1 MFGDYNKYD
10 IRAAAILTTAY
21 VAGTV
26 IEANQQNQLVIYL
39 DFTKGSLTT
48 AELKVEFSPDNSDYY
63 QETASSV
70 TAGVDTNT
78 LVEHQVSATAGKY
91 RIAIPIKDR
100 YIKISVKGTGT
111 PTSSSAKVTAILGS
125 V

>member
-1 MFGDYNKYD
+1 MMGDYIKKD
-10 IRAAAILTTAY
+10 VRAAAILTTSY

-26 IEANQQNQLVIYL
+26 VEANQQNQLIVLL

-48 AELKVEFSPDNSDYY
+48 AELKIEFSDNNSDYY
-63 QETASSV
+63 QETAGSV
-70 TAGVDTNT
+70 TAGTENDT
-78 LVEHQVSATAGKY
+78 LVEHQFSATGKY
-91 RIAIPIKDR
+91 RIPLDIKDR

-111 PTSSSAKVTAILGS
+111 VTSSSARVSVILGA

>member
-10 IRAAAILTTAY
+10 IRAAAILTTSY

-26 IEANQQNQLVIYL
+26 IEANQQNQLVIYF

-48 AELKVEFSPDNSDYY
+48 GELKIEFSNDNSDYY
-63 QETASSV
+63 QETASS
-70 TAGVDTNT
+70 TTGGTETDTV
-78 LVEHQVSATAGKY
+78 VEHAVGATGKY
-91 RIAIPIKDR
+91 RIAVPIKDR

-111 PTSSSAKVTAILGS
+111 ATDSSAKVTAILGS